1 MATDVTFCRV
11 ALSKRAMSHI
21 VASLCQYKRA
31 TEPYFSCCKRRQP
44 HQHRDQHPHHRRRRS
59 SEVCQDDAS
68 YYHRPRTVAY
78 HCR

>member
-1 MATDVTFCRV
+1 MEHCRA

-21 VASLCQYKRA
+21 VESLSQYKRA
-31 TEPYFSCCKRRQP
+31 TEPQFSSCKRRQIQ
-44 HQHRDQHPHHRRRRS
+44 QHRYQHPHHRRRRS

-68 YYHRPRTVAY
+68 YYYRPRTVAY